1 MENSGSREGS
11 SYGGGWKYPTSP
23 VQSLDKKGH
32 GSSLALAALAEA
44 NASMASSEGLHIG
57 MMSSPDYSRNQVFG
71 FGRHDGGGPFA
82 SAFHNEEDEQCD
94 TISDKVTVHKVDVA
108 VRMGYSCR
116 KGEKGVEVEVGACE
130 SEVVSVMGFAG
141 NPSITFV
148 GVFEGHG
155 EYGRHVAL
163 LVASFVTKYLEKSLK
178 QMGLLSDEGVKE
190 ALHDVSSAANK
201 HLISSGIDV
210 SASGSTACFGLLL
223 SDKAFVASIG
233 NARCLVVSDDAL
245 GRSLVVEKI
254 SCDANPSSPVELER
268 IQNAGGIVGRFE
280 NEDGIPYG
288 SLRIFKDGSKVVPG
302 VTSSRILG
310 HESAHSC
317 GAVAEPLVCE
327 YTLNDRNKVVIF
339 ATEGTW
345 NAIQDEDAA
354 RVVAQFGKYP
364 VDGLTAAD
372 LLSHFAQSASE
383 QKNTDEEISDVALAV
398 IYMGT
403 SFATAKPSKD
413 LHEMDLAVF
422 AAATC
427 NEDACMSSRELQYA
441 GCMGEQKS
449 AADRTFVLL
458 ETLCHLNEK
467 EMFEISERT
476 SSLTLAMRRESEDLP
491 NARQPGSTSEGTRQ
505 PSFARGSQDDT
516 FIPSQAIG
524 VPISKVRINSQKAH
538 QSAPMSRLLSGEED
552 LPPIR
557 KAHLSYMNLNGSL
570 EGNNLYSQKS
580 QPEAWMLDGVE
591 TPRSSDSCGS
601 GLKDEKPHRGELR
614 HEGKVHRGIPCSISS
629 VGLRLSSDSDGSIN
643 RLGSLDESL
652 SLGLRSLDISSPIKA
667 RTGSGSIHKG
677 EVSPLRHSSLSVP
690 KTSKALEGTSNN
702 QGYPI
707 SRSFSNVVVLKDL
720 Q

>member
-1 MENSGSREGS
+1 MDGSDSREGP
-11 SYGGGWKYPTSP
+11 SYTGWKYPTSP
-23 VQSLDKKGH
+23 VRSLDKKGH

-44 NASMASSEGLHIG
+44 NASMASSEGLHVG
-57 MMSSPDYSRNQVFG
+57 MLNSPDQSGNQMFG
-71 FGRHDGGGPFA
+71 FGRQGIGGSFT
-82 SAFHNEEDEQCD
+82 SAFYDAEEQYDRLPAR
-94 TISDKVTVHKVDVA
+94 STVHKVDVA

-116 KGEKGVEVEVGACE
+116 RSGDGVVVDVGACQ
-130 SEVVSVMGFAG
+130 SEVVSVNGFAG

-155 EYGRHVAL
+155 KYGRHVAL
-163 LVASFVTKYLEKSLK
+163 RVASFVTQYLEKNLK
-178 QMGLLSDEGVKE
+178 EMGLLSDEGAKA
-190 ALHDVSSAANK
+190 ALHDVSIAANK
-201 HLISSGIDV
+201 HVISSGIDV
-210 SASGSTACFGLLL
+210 SASGATACFGLLL

-233 NARCLVVSDDAL
+233 NARCLVVSHDSL
-245 GRSLVVEKI
+245 GRSLVVERI

-268 IQNAGGIVGRFE
+268 IQNAGGVVGRFE
-280 NEDGIPYG
+280 NKDGIPYG
-288 SLRIFKDGSKVVPG
+288 SLRILKNGSKVVPG

-310 HESAHSC
+310 HESALSC
-317 GAVAEPLVCE
+317 GAVAEPIVCE
-327 YTLNDRNKVVIF
+327 YTLTDRNEFVIF

-345 NAIQDEDAA
+345 NAIQDDDAA
-354 RVVAQFGKYP
+354 RIVAQFAKYP

-383 QKNTDEEISDVALAV
+383 QKGTEEEVSDIALAV
-398 IYMGT
+398 VHMGA
-403 SFATAKPSKD
+403 SAAKAKPSND
-413 LHEMDLAVF
+413 LHETDLAVF

-427 NEDACMSSRELQYA
+427 NEDAYMSSRDLQYA
-441 GCMGEQKS
+441 GCMKEQKV
-449 AADRTFVLL
+449 AADRTFILL

-476 SSLTLAMRRESEDLP
+476 SSLTLAMRGESGDLP
-491 NARQPGSTSEGTRQ
+491 NAHQPGSSLEGNRQ
-505 PSFARGSQDDT
+505 PSFAGGSKEDD

-524 VPISKVRINSQKAH
+524 VPISRVQNSSQKAH
-538 QSAPMSRLLSGEED
+538 QSAPMTRLLSGEDD

-570 EGNNLYSQKS
+570 EGNRLLSQKS
-580 QPEAWMLDGVE
+580 QPEAWVLDGVE

-601 GLKDEKPHRGELR
+601 GLKDERPHRGELR

-629 VGLRLSSDSDGSIN
+629 VGLRLSSDSDCSLS

-652 SLGLRSLDISSPIKA
+652 SLGLRSLDISSPMKT
-667 RTGSGSIHKG
+667 RTGSGSIHRG
-677 EVSPLRHSSLSVP
+677 EISPLRNSSLSVP
-690 KTSKALEGTSNN
+690 KPKSLEGTSSN